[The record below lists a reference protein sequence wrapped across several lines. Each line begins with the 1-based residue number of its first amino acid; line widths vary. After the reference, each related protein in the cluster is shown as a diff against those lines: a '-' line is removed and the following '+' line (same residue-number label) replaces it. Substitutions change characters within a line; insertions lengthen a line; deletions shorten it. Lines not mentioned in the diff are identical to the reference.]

1 MGAYRLSA
9 RGVPPPFPGSH
20 GCSHSA
26 NRAPLQPQGFMGAH
40 RHSASGAP
48 PLPQGLMGAHTL
60 PMELHSHPFQQL
72 FSLAVLFLFLETGCQ
87 TGCHAPYSGLLILL
101 PLSPGVGIADVA
113 SCPSATSLLSDF
125 CHCPCLWHGCNWMYP
140 ICTHISGL
148 SRLCCF

>member
-1 MGAYRLSA
+1 MILLFPPPEFLSA
-9 RGVPPPFPGSH
+9 GIAGMSYHAWVMLCWDSNPRVSWVLTDTLPVELHPPTPSH
-20 GCSHSA
+20 
-26 NRAPLQPQGFMGAH
+26 
-40 RHSASGAP
+40 
-48 PLPQGLMGAHTL
+48 GLMGAHTL

-72 FSLAVLFLFLETGCQ
+72 FSLAVLFLETGCQ

-101 PLSPGVGIADVA
+101 PPSPGIGIADVA